1 MYNMS
6 IQEPANLSQDNQSHS
21 PNSVP
26 MRCAKSNV
34 RGSRQVC
41 VRSVAPHASRL
52 WFRHVTHTAR
62 CAADCHARLQI
73 VNEVCDGCDEDE
85 EDEDDE
91 EDDDVALHGGGR
103 CGVRK

>member
-1 MYNMS
+1 MYNIS
-6 IQEPANLSQDNQSHS
+6 IQEPPILSQDNQSHI

-34 RGSRQVC
+34 RVSRQVG
-41 VRSVAPHASRL
+41 VRSLAANASRL
-52 WFRHVTHTAR
+52 WLRHVAHTAR
-62 CAADCHARLQI
+62 CAANCHTRLQ
-73 VNEVCDGCDEDE
+73 VVDKVCDGCDEDE